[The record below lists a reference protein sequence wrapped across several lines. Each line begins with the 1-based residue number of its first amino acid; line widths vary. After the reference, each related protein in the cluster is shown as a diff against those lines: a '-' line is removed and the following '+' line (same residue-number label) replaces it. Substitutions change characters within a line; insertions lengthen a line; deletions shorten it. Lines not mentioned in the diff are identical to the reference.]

1 MNHTIDIFEA
11 HVKHLLELILD
22 IISLAPN
29 DITKANR
36 VEFVPNTRIEMTKRR
51 SILDLLLLHHRIGVD
66 HWQSLQ
72 LASFGRFEP
81 PYTKFHH
88 NALDGHIVRCVLFI
102 V

>member
-36 VEFVPNTRIEMTKRR
+36 VEFVPNTRIEMTKR
-51 SILDLLLLHHRIGVD
+51 
-66 HWQSLQ
+66 
-72 LASFGRFEP
+72 
-81 PYTKFHH
+81 
-88 NALDGHIVRCVLFI
+88 
-102 V
+102 